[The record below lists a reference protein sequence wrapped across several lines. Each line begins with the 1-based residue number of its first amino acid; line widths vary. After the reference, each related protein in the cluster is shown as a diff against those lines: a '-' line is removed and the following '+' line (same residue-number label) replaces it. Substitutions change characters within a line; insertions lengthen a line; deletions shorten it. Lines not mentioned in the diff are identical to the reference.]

1 MQSDTWG
8 LTAKEAAGAHGSRPG
23 DRDGP
28 AVNGVR
34 TRGASQRPLVPTS
47 SILAC
52 ASLLHRQQH
61 TGCFLFSCQDFKFKL
76 CYRVG
81 DSWTPGNQWCVG
93 VARLWAAP
101 RPWASAPLG
110 ATCPH
115 APHTVPSHLQ
125 LPVSPISSPPRGL
138 LAVCTVRSS
147 AAVMAAEPERHP
159 QIHSR
164 PSPHRAPVD

>member
-61 TGCFLFSCQDFKFKL
+61 TGCFYFLAKTSSLNSATVSVIPGPQATSGVLVWRDCGQPHVPGPQ
-76 CYRVG
+76 RRWVPPAP
-81 DSWTPGNQWCVG
+81 TPLTQ
-93 VARLWAAP
+93 
-101 RPWASAPLG
+101 S
-110 ATCPH
+110 
-115 APHTVPSHLQ
+115 
-125 LPVSPISSPPRGL
+125 
-138 LAVCTVRSS
+138 
-147 AAVMAAEPERHP
+147 RHICSY
-159 QIHSR
+159 Q
-164 PSPHRAPVD
+164 